1 MMRSLFRVARPV
13 VTATA
18 TATAPAPLH
27 LRSLSTRSLL
37 KWEEKIMTAL
47 AKVRDPVTGRS
58 IRALGYIQGVSPSAV
73 AVELP
78 SPFHPNRLELVN
90 DMTARLE
97 EAADP
102 APKLKVSYA
111 ERGHEANADA
121 APLRGP
127 GLEHVQRILAVYSCK
142 GGVGKSTV
150 ATNLAYALS
159 RRGLQIGLLDCDVYG
174 PSLPTLVRPPDITV
188 KRSEIGKMVC
198 PIEHEG
204 VKLLSLGYVSS
215 KSGVPG
221 AGSATSSGGNDP
233 AVIRGPMAS
242 RVVTQLLKGTE
253 WGELD
258 ILLLD
263 LPPGTGDVQLTIC
276 QEIVVEGAVAVTT
289 PGSLAKVDV
298 LKGIE
303 MFETLNIPTIC
314 AVENMSYFRNP
325 VNDEKHYLLGTP
337 ISHEEMSLESEADLV
352 RIPMSEAVSAAND
365 DGVPVALLGT
375 TEEALAYE
383 QLATVLTRRLFDRDT
398 TPSTPHPSDPSE
410 SELEASPSTVDNVD
424 VNSVSLTYD
433 PNRKS
438 FVIRIFSENGASEN
452 LIDPEALRTVNPKT
466 GEPLEDTKKNDRMLA
481 VKATE
486 RKGSYGYA
494 VTWGNGATF
503 IYATNVIL
511 NLANNKAI

>member
-1 MMRSLFRVARPV
+1 MSHTLFRVAGTAASRPFF
-13 VTATA
+13 T
-18 TATAPAPLH
+18 
-27 LRSLSTRSLL
+27 RSLSTRADL
-37 KWEEKIMTAL
+37 KWEEKIMSAL
-47 AKVRDPVTGRS
+47 SQVRDPVTNRS
-58 IRALGYIQGVSPSAV
+58 IRALGYIQSISPSAV
-73 AVELP
+73 QVELP
-78 SPFHPNRLELVN
+78 SPFHPNRLELVK
-90 DMTARLE
+90 DMTACLQ
-97 EAADP
+97 EAANP

-111 ERGHEANADA
+111 ERGHDANSDT

-127 GLEHVQRILAVYSCK
+127 GLEHVQRIMAVYSCK

-150 ATNLAYALS
+150 ATNLAFALS
-159 RRGLQIGLLDCDVYG
+159 RQGLRVGLLDCDVYG
-174 PSLPTLVRPPDITV
+174 PSLPTLVRPVDITV

-258 ILLLD
+258 VLLLD

-276 QEIVVEGAVAVTT
+276 QEIVIEGAVAVTT
-289 PGSLAKVDV
+289 PGSLAKADV

-352 RIPMSEAVSAAND
+352 RIPMSEAVSKAND

-375 TEEALAYE
+375 AEEASAYE
-383 QLATVLTRRLFDRDT
+383 ELAAILTRRLFDRDIC
-398 TPSTPHPSDPSE
+398 PSSQPSDPSE
-410 SELEASPSTVDNVD
+410 SELEASPSTVDSID
-424 VNSVSLTYD
+424 VNNVSLTYD
-433 PNRKS
+433 HNRKS
-438 FVIRIFSENGASEN
+438 FVIRIFSEDGASES
-452 LIDPEALRTVNPKT
+452 LADPEALRTVNPKT
-466 GEPLEDTKKNDRMLA
+466 GELLEDTKKNTRMLA

-503 IYATNVIL
+503 IYSMKVIL
-511 NLANNKAI
+511 NLVKNNK